1 MTRRKGVFFL
11 IFLFGLLFG
20 LNKFVTGTWIPP
32 SGDSGI
38 WFSGGLFM
46 IIVGAYWT
54 ENFFTKPADVA
65 QNAIVAIISISM
77 LSSPPLKEWWD
88 GLQIFSAV
96 LGVIAI
102 SLAFQRA
109 NPAGEVSAISKLGY
123 EIVSRVGASSVLFS
137 LVFVLSL
144 ISYFD
149 LKSRETKA
157 MVIFWGLVLF
167 FKHARLDEVIDIF
180 YKKIKFKNVS
190 AIGKL
195 TRLFEPGIVRFQLY
209 PGAACKS
216 GDVVALTNGKLDA
229 TGGSLAV
236 VVEGRHSPQLL
247 EMEALLLE
255 SADPG
260 RLVSESPFVVS
271 PVLDEPTRQKATQLK
286 KALIGIA
293 AKGTNVSRLNFEI
306 IDSENNIEQGLL
318 VSVKDGQSEIMFQLV
333 DGTLQEEAS
342 IEGGERSFTVAQAEQ
357 LGVWNDQRGG
367 FETFNWVVPENAPIR
382 VTVDQAV
389 PETVRTFKV
398 GQVPGSAYP
407 VNISIQDLVLYHSAI
422 LGVTGSGKSFLAY
435 SLIEACRESGI
446 KVICLDVTGDYKRW
460 IPNAVKLPTLAHVVP
475 FLNNN
480 DRRVGIVEFQG
491 QQSVT
496 QSTLSIVKHAQK
508 WCEEN
513 RLPEELRAPVAKVL
527 VVIEEAHTIVPE
539 WNSNPQ
545 KTSQDQV
552 NAISQVVLQS
562 RKFGLGFMVVT
573 QRTANVTKSILNQCN
588 TIFAFQAFD
597 ETGFD
602 FLKNYMGDHYVRALP
617 TLRKRE
623 GVLVGKASKNDRPII
638 VRFTEQDRAT
648 VEGIQDFSIPETP
661 IGPVVAPNVLDPDGQ

>member
-20 LNKFVTGTWIPP
+20 LNKFVTGNWVPP

-88 GLQIFSAV
+88 GLQIFSAII
-96 LGVIAI
+96 GVIAI
-102 SLAFQRA
+102 ALAFQRA
-109 NPAGEVSAISKLGY
+109 NPTGEVSTISRLGY

-149 LKSRETKA
+149 FKSPETKA

-167 FKHARLDEVIDIF
+167 FKHARIDEIIDVFI
-180 YKKIKFKNVS
+180 KKITTKN
-190 AIGKL
+190 ANTIGKV
-195 TRLFEPGIVRFQLY
+195 TRLFEPGIVRFQLF
-209 PGAACKS
+209 PGAVCKS
-216 GDVVALTNGKLDA
+216 GDVIALTNGKLDA
-229 TGGSLAV
+229 AGGSLAV
-236 VVEGRHSPQLL
+236 VVEGRHSPRLL

-255 SADPG
+255 SADPS
-260 RLVSESPFVVS
+260 RLVSEYSFVVL
-271 PVLDEPTRQKATQLK
+271 PELDEATRTKVINLK
-286 KALIGIA
+286 RSLIGVA
-293 AKGTNVSRLNFEI
+293 AKGTNIGRLNFEI
-306 IDSENNIEQGLL
+306 IDNESTLQQGLL
-318 VSVKDGQSEIMFQLV
+318 ISAQDRHSEVMFQMV
-333 DGTLQEEAS
+333 DGTLNEEAS

-357 LGVWNDQRGG
+357 LGVWNIQRGG
-367 FETFNWVVPENAPIR
+367 FETFSWVVSENAPIR
-382 VTVDQAV
+382 VRSDQAI
-389 PETVRTFKV
+389 PEVAGAFKV
-398 GQVPGSAYP
+398 GQVPGSMYP
-407 VNISIQDLVLYHSAI
+407 VNISIQDLVMYHSAI

-460 IPNAVKLPTLAHVVP
+460 IPNAVRLANPGHVRP
-475 FLNNN
+475 FLDRN
-480 DRRVGIVEFQG
+480 DGQVAIVEFHA
-491 QQSVT
+491 QQTVT
-496 QSTLSIVKHAQK
+496 QSTLVLMRHAQK

-513 RLPEELRAPVAKVL
+513 RSPEEIRVPIAKVL
-527 VVIEEAHTIVPE
+527 IVIEEAHTIVPE
-539 WNSNPQ
+539 RNSNPQ
-545 KTSQDQV
+545 SASQNDV
-552 NAISQVVLQS
+552 IAISQIVLQS
-562 RKFGLGFMVVT
+562 RKFGLGFMIVT

-602 FLKNYMGDHYVRALP
+602 FLRNYMGEHYVRALP
-617 TLRKRE
+617 TLKKRE
-623 GVLVGKASKNDRPII
+623 GVLVGKASRNERPII
-638 VRFTEQDRAT
+638 ARFTEQNRVT
-648 VEGIQDFSIPETP
+648 VEGIQDFAAPVAEV
-661 IGPVVAPNVLDPDGQ
+661 GAVVAKDACDTQ